1 MGLLFRRKLLSVG
14 CAGWCRKIARDPV
27 NLKMLPVREQSG
39 TCDFVIGTQKGIT
52 KD

>member
-1 MGLLFRRKLLSVG
+1 MGLLFRRKLISVG
-14 CAGWCRKIARDPV
+14 CAGWCCKIARDLV

-39 TCDFVIGTQKGIT
+39 TCNFVIGTQKGIT